1 MLCRKSDLGVE
12 KYFRAWTKRTYPAA
26 VRSVSQHVPSS
37 LLLKYGPH
45 GSFRKLPEDTARD
58 RCTLGV

>member
-1 MLCRKSDLGVE
+1 MVCRKSDLGVE
-12 KYFRAWTKRTYPAA
+12 KYLRMWTKRAYPAA
-26 VRSVSQHVPSS
+26 VGSVSQHVPS

-45 GSFRKLPEDTARD
+45 GSFRNLPEDTARD